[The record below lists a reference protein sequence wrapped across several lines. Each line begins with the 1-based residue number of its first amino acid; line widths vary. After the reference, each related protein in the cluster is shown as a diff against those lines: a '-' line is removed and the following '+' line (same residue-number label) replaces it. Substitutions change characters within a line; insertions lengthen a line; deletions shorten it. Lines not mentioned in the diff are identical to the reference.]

1 MFKKIKALFLDI
13 FFPIECLGCGL
24 PDKWL
29 CEQCFSQLSLNK
41 NFFETIDFFPS
52 YLDGFF
58 IASDWQQK
66 ILQKLIHSYKYNFN
80 RELAE
85 ILGRLLI
92 IKFKHILTVYSELR
106 EVTLLPI
113 PLHKKRKA
121 WRGFN
126 QAELLAEIL
135 AENFNVDLRGDLLK
149 RIKNTKPQVGLKSLK
164 RAENISG
171 AFQVMGEA
179 RGQTFL
185 LLDDVITTG
194 STMNEC
200 AHVLKQAGADKVYG
214 LAVARG

>member
-1 MFKKIKALFLDI
+1 M
-13 FFPIECLGCGL
+13 
-24 PDKWL
+24 
-29 CEQCFSQLSLNK
+29 
-41 NFFETIDFFPS
+41 
-52 YLDGFF
+52 
-58 IASDWQQK
+58 
-66 ILQKLIHSYKYNFN
+66 
-80 RELAE
+80 
-85 ILGRLLI
+85 
-92 IKFKHILTVYSELR
+92 LTVYSELR